1 MKQTCL
7 LFMIVTFV
15 CGAQNKQVL
24 YGFNEIPQNLLINPG
39 AEVDNDWYVGIPL
52 LSHIHA
58 NVGFS
63 GVSPYDLFV
72 KDGRDFNSKLKDI
85 VYSMDNKD
93 VFAINQQLEILSGG
107 FAFGN
112 GYEKNKYLS
121 FGLYEE
127 LDVFVYFPKDYAVL
141 AYEGNYNNINR
152 KFNLGDLN
160 ASGELISVFHVGYNK
175 KINKKFTIG
184 ARGKIY
190 SSIININST
199 RNTGTFVT
207 VPGTENFYRHIFSLG
222 LEARTSGLS
231 SLINDN
237 NSEVNN
243 DISTIK
249 KRILFGGNLGLG
261 LDIGFTYK
269 FKNNLTLDASIQDIG
284 FIRHKKDVENY
295 SLRGRYEFEGINP
308 LFSGSNGE
316 QTAQEYWDEI
326 ANQYDNL
333 FELKKDNQAYTTWR
347 PLKLNAAVKYAF
359 GGNNKEICDCKS
371 NKDGYTNALGVQLFM
386 INRPKQPQIALTA
399 FYYKKIFRQLRLK
412 ATYTADS
419 YSSSNIGLGLSAHL
433 GNVNFYA
440 MADNLLK
447 FQNLAQAQSLS
458 LQVGFNYIFTK
469 NENK

>member
-1 MKQTCL
+1 MKKGCFL
-7 LFMIVTFV
+7 LIMVTFI
-15 CGAQNKQVL
+15 CSSQNKQVL

-39 AEVDNDWYVGIPL
+39 AEINNDWYIGVPL

-63 GVSPYDLFV
+63 GLSPYDLFV
-72 KDGRDFNSKLKDI
+72 KDGRDFNSKLRDI

-93 VFAINQQLEILSGG
+93 VFAVNQQLEILSGG

-112 GYEKNKYLS
+112 GYEKDKYLS

-127 LDVFVYFPKDYAVL
+127 LDVFVYFPKDYAIL

-175 KINKKFTIG
+175 KINKKLTIG
-184 ARGKIY
+184 LRGKIY

-199 RNTGTFVT
+199 RNAGTFIT
-207 VPGTENFYRHIFSLG
+207 VPGTENFYRHIFNLG

-231 SLINDN
+231 SLINDD
-237 NSEVNN
+237 NSEVSN

-261 LDIGFTYK
+261 VDIGFTYK

-295 SLRGRYEFEGINP
+295 SLRGYYEFEGINP

-326 ANQYDNL
+326 ANQYDDL
-333 FELKKDNQAYTTWR
+333 FELKKSNEAYTTWR
-347 PLKLNAAVKYAF
+347 PLKLNAAIKYTF
-359 GGNNKEICDCKS
+359 GGNNKETCDCKS
-371 NKDGYTNALGVQLFM
+371 NNDDYNNALGAQLFL
-386 INRPKQPQIALTA
+386 INRPKEPQMALTA
-399 FYYKKIFRQLRLK
+399 FYYKRLFKQLRLK

-419 YSSSNIGLGLSAHL
+419 YSNSNIGLGVSAHL

-440 MADNLLK
+440 MVDNLLK
-447 FQNLAQAQSLS
+447 FQNLAEAQSLS
-458 LQVGFNYIFTK
+458 LQVGFNYIFTR